1 MRRFTSIA
9 STLLAVSAAY
19 GQQLAEKVDVN
30 LVNVDVTVTSKGH
43 SVQGLTK
50 DDFEVRE
57 DGVLQ
62 TITHFYAVEN
72 APALAVDNG
81 AAPAPAIAPAVEPD
95 ERFRRKV
102 LLIVDYAHTS
112 KINRNRALERLEH
125 FIDDRFTG
133 GQYEW
138 SIAIAGSDMKI
149 VLPLTS
155 DKARIHDCI
164 EALRN
169 DGIWRPSPDTAP
181 ISLDVRLPFQ
191 DPFEAMHD
199 ATYTITAFR
208 AFRAVRDGARAF
220 AGAEGKKVILL
231 LSAGFGKG
239 MDIDASEVPALGA
252 AAAAVASMSRQMM
265 SLRDELIREANA
277 SNLNFYI
284 IDPEGLTRPGTAG
297 SLYWMARQTG
307 GTFMGGNYPERSL
320 RQFDELSSNFY
331 SLAFTPQHREDFK
344 YHRINVRLKKS
355 GSYNLQ
361 YRDGYGS
368 LPIEAQL
375 ERTLA
380 TPNASTMQTSSIPLS
395 VTPGQPRPSDG
406 RILLPVAI
414 TVPLKNL
421 QFVPSR
427 HGSDARVNL
436 FVSVFDANGRNLGVQ
451 RFITSAY
458 ARRDETTDHGDLI
471 QNATLRLRKGT
482 AHTIV
487 VAVHDQVT
495 DSVGVAKQ
503 RIEF

>member
-1 MRRFTSIA
+1 MRRFAVIA
-9 STLLAVSAAY
+9 VTLLIAAGIH
-19 GQQLAEKVDVN
+19 GQQLVEKIDVN
-30 LVNVDVTVTSKGH
+30 LVNVDVTVTAKGH

-62 TITHFYAVEN
+62 TITNFYAVEN
-72 APALAVDNG
+72 APALAVDNSG
-81 AAPAPAIAPAVEPD
+81 AVSPASTPPTE

-102 LLIVDYAHTS
+102 LVIVDYAHTS
-112 KINRNRALERLEH
+112 KINRNRALQRLQQ

-133 GQYEW
+133 GQYDW
-138 SIAIAGSDMKI
+138 SIALAGSELKV
-149 VLPLTS
+149 VLPLTA
-155 DKARIHDCI
+155 DKQRLHDCI
-164 EALRN
+164 EAIRN
-169 DGIWRPSPDTAP
+169 DAMWQPSPDVP
-181 ISLDVRLPFQ
+181 PMSLDIRLPFQ
-191 DPFEAMHD
+191 DPVEGFRD
-199 ATYTITAFR
+199 PIYTVT

-231 LSAGFGKG
+231 LTAGFGKG
-239 MDIDASEVPALGA
+239 MDVDAADVPALGA
-252 AAAAVASMSRQMM
+252 AAAAVATMSRQMM
-265 SLRDELIREANA
+265 SLRDDLIREANA

-284 IDPEGLTRPGTAG
+284 IDPEGVTRHATEG

-307 GTFMGGNYPERSL
+307 GVFMPGNFPEQSL
-320 RQFDELSSNFY
+320 RRFDELSSNFY
-331 SLAFTPQHREDFK
+331 SLAFTQHPDDFK
-344 YHRINVRLKKS
+344 YHRITVKLKKP
-355 GSYNLQ
+355 GSYRLQ

-380 TPNASTMQTSSIPLS
+380 TPNASTMQTSVIPLS
-395 VTPGQPRPSDG
+395 VTPGEPRPTNG
-406 RILLPVAI
+406 KLLLPVAI

-436 FVSVFDANGRNLGVQ
+436 FVSVFDSDGRNLGVQ
-451 RFITSAY
+451 RFVTSAH
-458 ARRDETTDHGDLI
+458 AKRDETIDHGDLI
-471 QNATLRLRKGT
+471 QNATLRLTRGK